1 MNKVLFENKI
11 FSGNVLKIIA
21 LISMT
26 FDHVGLTFFPSALWM
41 RIVGRLAFPIF
52 AFMIAEGCRYTKHK
66 ARYLG
71 TLAIMALVM
80 QIIYFVFEKSLYMCI
95 FVTFTLSV
103 SCIYAI
109 DNFKKQKNF
118 ISFIFAFGVLVG
130 VFYLTKILTQNTSF
144 WVDYGFWGVML
155 PPVVYFCKNKTQ
167 KAIAFTI
174 MLILVSLDLGGIQL
188 YSLLSIPLIVLY
200 NGKRGKL
207 NLKYLFYMYYPLHL
221 AVIYLIEVIA

>member
-66 ARYLG
+66 ARYLS

-130 VFYLTKILTQNTSF
+130 VFYLTKILPQNTSF

-155 PPVVYFCKNKTQ
+155 PPIVYFSKNKTQ

-200 NGKRGKL
+200 NGKRGKF
-207 NLKYLFYMYYPLHL
+207 NLKCLFYVYYPLHL